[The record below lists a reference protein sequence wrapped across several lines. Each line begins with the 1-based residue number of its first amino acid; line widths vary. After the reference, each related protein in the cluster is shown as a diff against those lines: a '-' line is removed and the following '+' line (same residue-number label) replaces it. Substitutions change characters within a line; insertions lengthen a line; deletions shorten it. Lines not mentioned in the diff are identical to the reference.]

1 MVTRVRTIA
10 RTICQAGATPAAIR
24 TDIRIG
30 VNGGSIERIVMS
42 GRLGSARATNTR
54 R

>member
-1 MVTRVRTIA
+1 MATSVSVIATR
-10 RTICQAGATPAAIR
+10 ICQAGATPAAIR
-24 TDIRIG
+24 TDMRIG
-30 VNGGSIERIVMS
+30 AKGGSIERIVMS